1 MSHDPTPAG
10 LALKQVSTQAVTL
23 LCALDTVSVDVWA
36 TPLAKSVK
44 TKAKSK
50 DSYEISVL
58 KTQAGVSRQSSQP
71 LRTDAAAR
79 QQAGLALGIVGGAE
93 AGHQRGPVE
102 LTETRCCSR
111 EENVSFSRTALSE
124 IRCWDT
130 CSCEQMHGIR

>member
-79 QQAGLALGIVGGAE
+79 QQTGLTLGVVGRLE
-93 AGHQRGPVE
+93 AGRQRRPIVTTKPARG
-102 LTETRCCSR
+102 R
-111 EENVSFSRTALSE
+111 
-124 IRCWDT
+124 
-130 CSCEQMHGIR
+130 